1 MPILYRTGI
10 FVSSSNRLN
19 QELMMD
25 FKIGDTV
32 IHGRYGIGIIV
43 RLEEQTFSG
52 GKMLYYVVQ
61 IRDMSIWVPADAQV
75 LSRMRSPTPQDE
87 FPRLFSILKEPG
99 GTLPDDHLARKMYLV
114 EELKDGKAESCC
126 RVVRDLSFFQYG
138 KTLNE
143 NDRLVL
149 KHASDSLLGEWEF
162 SLSIPL
168 ELAQVK
174 LNSLLI
180 KPPQPPAIA

>member
-1 MPILYRTGI
+1 
-10 FVSSSNRLN
+10 
-19 QELMMD
+19 MD

-32 IHGRYGIGIIV
+32 MHCRYGLGRIV

-52 GKMLYYVVQ
+52 EKKLYYVVQ
-61 IRDMSIWVPADAQV
+61 VRELIIWVPADAQV
-75 LSRMRSPTPQDE
+75 MSRLRSPTPQGK
-87 FPRLFSILKEPG
+87 FPGLFSILNEPG
-99 GTLPDDHLARKMYLV
+99 GTLPDDRLERKTYLV

-143 NDRLVL
+143 SGRSVL
-149 KHASDSLLGEWEF
+149 KQASDSLLGEWEF

-168 ELAQVK
+168 AQAQVD
-174 LNSLLI
+174 LHSLLK
-180 KPPQPPAIA
+180 KPSLPLAHP

>member
-1 MPILYRTGI
+1 
-10 FVSSSNRLN
+10 
-19 QELMMD
+19 MD

-32 IHGRYGIGIIV
+32 IHCKYGLGTIV
-43 RLEEQTFSG
+43 RLEEQTFTG

-61 IRDMSIWVPADAQV
+61 IRDITIWVPADAQV
-75 LSRMRSPTPQDE
+75 LSRMRSPTPQGE
-87 FPRLFSILKEPG
+87 FPRLFSILNEPG
-99 GTLPDDHLARKMYLV
+99 GTLPDDRLERKTYLV

-126 RVVRDLSFFQYG
+126 RVIRDLSFYQYG

-149 KHASDSLLGEWEF
+149 KHASDALLGEWEF

-168 ELAQVK
+168 ALAQVK
-174 LNSLLI
+174 LQSLLV
-180 KPPQPPAIA
+180 KPSLPLANP

>member
-1 MPILYRTGI
+1 LAYQGWAF
-10 FVSSSNRLN
+10 FVSFSIRLN
-19 QELMMD
+19 QELIMD

-32 IHGRYGIGIIV
+32 IHGRYGLGTII

-52 GKMLYYVVQ
+52 GKIFYYVVQ
-61 IRDMSIWVPADAQV
+61 IRDITIWVPADAQV
-75 LSRMRSPTPQDE
+75 MSRMRSPTPQGE
-87 FPRLFSILKEPG
+87 FPRLFSILNEPG
-99 GTLPDDHLARKMYLV
+99 GTLPDDRLERKTYLA

-126 RVVRDLSFFQYG
+126 RVVRDLSFYQYG

-149 KHASDSLLGEWEF
+149 KQASDSLLGEWEF

-168 ELAQVK
+168 ALAQVR
-174 LNSLLI
+174 LQSLLV
-180 KPPQPPAIA
+180 KPSLPLANA

>member
-1 MPILYRTGI
+1 M
-10 FVSSSNRLN
+10 N
-19 QELMMD
+19 

-32 IHGRYGIGIIV
+32 MHCRYGLGRII

-52 GKMLYYVVQ
+52 EKRLYYVVQ
-61 IRDMSIWVPADAQV
+61 VRDLTIWVPADAQV
-75 LSRMRSPTPQDE
+75 MSRLRSPTPQGK
-87 FPRLFSILKEPG
+87 FPGLFSILNEPG
-99 GTLPDDHLARKMYLV
+99 GTLPDDRLERKTYLV

-149 KHASDSLLGEWEF
+149 KQASDSLLGEWEF
-162 SLSIPL
+162 CLSIPL
-168 ELAQVK
+168 AQAQVK
-174 LNSLLI
+174 LQSLLI
-180 KPPQPPAIA
+180 KPSQPPANP

>member
-1 MPILYRTGI
+1 
-10 FVSSSNRLN
+10 
-19 QELMMD
+19 MD

-32 IHGRYGIGIIV
+32 IHCRYGLGRIV
-43 RLEEQTFSG
+43 RLEEQTFSA
-52 GKMLYYVVQ
+52 GKALYYVVQ
-61 IRDMSIWVPADAQV
+61 IRDITIWVPADAQV
-75 LSRMRSPTPQDE
+75 MSRMRSPTPQDE
-87 FPRLFSILKEPG
+87 FPRLFSILNEPG
-99 GTLPDDHLARKMYLV
+99 GTLPDDQRERKTYLV

-149 KHASDSLLGEWEF
+149 KQASDSLLGEWEF

-168 ELAQVK
+168 ALAQVN
-174 LNSLLI
+174 LQNLLI
-180 KPPQPPAIA
+180 KPSQPLANP

>member
-1 MPILYRTGI
+1 
-10 FVSSSNRLN
+10 
-19 QELMMD
+19 MD

-32 IHGRYGIGIIV
+32 MHCRYGLGRIV

-52 GKMLYYVVQ
+52 EKRLYYVVQ
-61 IRDMSIWVPADAQV
+61 VRDLTIWVLADAQV
-75 LSRMRSPTPQDE
+75 MSRLRSPTPQGK
-87 FPRLFSILKEPG
+87 FPGLFSILNEPG
-99 GTLPDDHLARKMYLV
+99 GTLPDDRLERKTYLV

-149 KHASDSLLGEWEF
+149 KQASDALLGEWEF
-162 SLSIPL
+162 CLSIPL
-168 ELAQVK
+168 AQAQIK
-174 LNSLLI
+174 LQSLLI
-180 KPPQPPAIA
+180 KPSQPITNP